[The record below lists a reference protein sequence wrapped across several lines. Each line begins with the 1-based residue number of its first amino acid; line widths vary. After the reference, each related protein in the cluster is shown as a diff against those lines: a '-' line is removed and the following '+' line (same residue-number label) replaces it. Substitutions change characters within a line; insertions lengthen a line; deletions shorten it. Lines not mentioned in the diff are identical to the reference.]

1 MYAVKAGSLSQ
12 TTKAVKLRNSR
23 VSRMNERRFNT
34 PLRAFLEHKYPTI
47 YTEYTDL
54 YRLMST
60 AHPRRKK
67 LVSSTTFR
75 QWKAANSPTVIPPA
89 CGDILTQAL
98 QETFA
103 TETPGQ
109 NSTQHDQQFSPPAQ
123 QDSYQNNHP
132 HVQDTLPQI
141 TNEDI
146 QNVLQQDSPQEDEN
160 ILIQV
165 DNIIN
170 ELVMNEDVRDILEQ
184 PNPTEDE
191 GIELNPFEELYG
203 DIEEFDYTLEVGSFE
218 F

>member
-109 NSTQHDQQFSPPAQ
+109 NSTTNSSHLRLNRIPIKTTTPTSKTRSPKSRTRIFKMFCSRTVPKRMKT
-123 QDSYQNNHP
+123 S
-132 HVQDTLPQI
+132 
-141 TNEDI
+141 
-146 QNVLQQDSPQEDEN
+146 
-160 ILIQV
+160 
-165 DNIIN
+165 
-170 ELVMNEDVRDILEQ
+170 
-184 PNPTEDE
+184 
-191 GIELNPFEELYG
+191 
-203 DIEEFDYTLEVGSFE
+203 
-218 F
+218 